1 MKKIFDDF
9 THCYSLSK
17 TLRFRLIP
25 QLKTSENIKKYNI
38 ISDGEKRSNNYQDVK
53 PLFDRCHRQFIDLSL
68 KDFEYDWKPLYNALL
83 SFRKDRSDK
92 SKEMLQ
98 NEQKECQK
106 AISSYIKRCP
116 EYKKLEPKTIIDD
129 LSKGE
134 NFFGLSDEEKDK
146 IKDFKGFSTYF
157 QGYKEVRE
165 NIYSEK
171 AFVSVAYRSVMEN
184 FPKFADNITRYLSL
198 PHEIKNNLNSALK
211 DLLCGYHLDE
221 IFSVGF
227 FNEVLTQKGI
237 DFYNNILGGFNYN
250 DNVKIQGINEYLNLL
265 FQQKKLEKKT
275 KFTPLFK
282 QILSDRI
289 KVSFLPEQF
298 SSYEE
303 LAAALKEYSVLLCG
317 TLEKANTAS
326 NLFNNDDIDTTK
338 IYIPQNEISFLS
350 QLLFDNNW
358 QMLHEKMQEAGL
370 KKASEYTL
378 YEVQGVCGMNILSI
392 ISNAFAAACKEILSA
407 QKTTLFSINTS
418 PDPCYNEIKA
428 YLDKVQE
435 AEKLLKIFA
444 VSGELEKDAAFYTE
458 FDELYSPFR
467 ENIPLYNKV
476 RNFATKKEYSTEK
489 FKLSFECPTL
499 ANGWDV
505 SKERE
510 NNCIILLRDGHFYL
524 GIYNAKNKNRIP
536 ESNHASERC
545 YRKMVYNLLPGPNKM
560 LPKVFFSEKGLKIYN
575 PSKYILDGYK
585 AGKHKKGENFDLKFC
600 HDLIDFFKE
609 SIALNS
615 KWTEFGFKFSDT
627 SEYRDISGFYKEIEA
642 QNYNMSFSYV
652 TNEDAD
658 NFVREGKMFL
668 FEIYN
673 KDFSPS
679 STGRKNLH
687 TLYWQQLFSAEN
699 LTKPVYKLNGQA
711 ELFYRP
717 ASINNPF
724 VHKKGSVLIKKCGKD
739 GLPVDEALYQAAYKD
754 SENGMGID
762 ELKEKYNGLSF
773 RTAPHDIIKDKRYSE
788 DVFSFHVPITINY
801 GIQPKYKKFN
811 EAVLKALKENKDVN
825 IIGIDRGERNLIYL
839 SCIDQK
845 GNIIEQKSFNT
856 INGTDYHEK
865 LTQIEKQRNEARK
878 NWKAIGKI
886 KDLKAGYL
894 SLVVHEIIKMMIKYN
909 AILVM
914 EDLNFGFKRGRFHI
928 EKQVYQNFE
937 KMLIDKLNYYVDK
950 NFSDNEPGGILNAYQ
965 LTDEFKSFQTLG
977 KQSGFLF
984 YVPAGYTSKIDP
996 ASGFV
1001 NLFTS
1006 KQLRY
1011 QSVEASRQFI
1021 KAFDFISYDSENHYF
1036 KFTFKYSSFNLNKKD
1051 FQNEWTVCTAGS
1063 ERIVHTNKNGY
1074 DTTKKINVTE
1084 ELLKLLEN
1092 YGIDIAAPDLKDA
1105 LCTAE
1110 DTKFYKTLIWLFG
1123 ATVQLRYENKEEDYI
1138 LSPVKTTN
1146 GFFDSRKQEKNMPK
1160 DGDANGAYHIAL
1172 RGLRLITERIKDGKI
1187 LNDKKGE
1194 QNYNWF
1200 SFVQK
1205 KEYKN

>member
-1 MKKIFDDF
+1 MKGWLKSMKKIFDDF

-38 ISDGEKRSNNYQDVK
+38 ISDGEKRSNNYHDVK

-134 NFFGLSDEEKDK
+134 NFFGLSDKEKDK

-198 PHEIKNNLNSALK
+198 PHEIKNNLNNALK

-326 NLFNNDDIDTTK
+326 NPFNNDDIDTAK

-378 YEVQGVCGMNILSI
+378 YEVQEVCGMNILSI

-407 QKTTLFSINTS
+407 QKTMLFAINTS

-444 VSGELEKDAAFYTE
+444 VSGELEKDAAFYTDSTASFRINRIGLDHDWQWNQAWADFTGVNVWMPE
-458 FDELYSPFR
+458 YYKTFNCVCPAGTCGCSGAEQECPRAEEGCACIIRDELVVSDAGKFDNYWFQTGTPMFLVKLLQTNDYNLQDLKGIYVDESVLLSVDEDHADPIPVLFQSGYLTITDYDAELGYRLDFPNR
-467 ENIPLYNKV
+467 EVERGFFDFLMPLY
-476 RNFATKKEYSTEK
+476 
-489 FKLSFECPTL
+489 
-499 ANGWDV
+499 
-505 SKERE
+505 
-510 NNCIILLRDGHFYL
+510 
-524 GIYNAKNKNRIP
+524 
-536 ESNHASERC
+536 
-545 YRKMVYNLLPGPNKM
+545 
-560 LPKVFFSEKGLKIYN
+560 
-575 PSKYILDGYK
+575 
-585 AGKHKKGENFDLKFC
+585 
-600 HDLIDFFKE
+600 
-609 SIALNS
+609 
-615 KWTEFGFKFSDT
+615 
-627 SEYRDISGFYKEIEA
+627 
-642 QNYNMSFSYV
+642 
-652 TNEDAD
+652 
-658 NFVREGKMFL
+658 
-668 FEIYN
+668 
-673 KDFSPS
+673 
-679 STGRKNLH
+679 
-687 TLYWQQLFSAEN
+687 
-699 LTKPVYKLNGQA
+699 
-711 ELFYRP
+711 
-717 ASINNPF
+717 ASINKSEVRSYLNKLTASVRQGRPDDLLRTLQSMLSGKPYMLAGGDKEVHFQNTLYLIF
-724 VHKKGSVLIKKCGKD
+724 VMLGYNVQVEQATSQGRMDVTIQTPEYVYILELKLDKSAE
-739 GLPVDEALYQAAYKD
+739 EALQQ
-754 SENGMGID
+754 
-762 ELKEKYNGLSF
+762 
-773 RTAPHDIIKDKRYSE
+773 IKDNQYARPFQTDGRK
-788 DVFSFHVPITINY
+788 VF
-801 GIQPKYKKFN
+801 
-811 EAVLKALKENKDVN
+811 L
-825 IIGIDRGERNLIYL
+825 IG
-839 SCIDQK
+839 
-845 GNIIEQKSFNT
+845 
-856 INGTDYHEK
+856 
-865 LTQIEKQRNEARK
+865 A
-878 NWKAIGKI
+878 
-886 KDLKAGYL
+886 
-894 SLVVHEIIKMMIKYN
+894 
-909 AILVM
+909 
-914 EDLNFGFKRGRFHI
+914 
-928 EKQVYQNFE
+928 
-937 KMLIDKLNYYVDK
+937 
-950 NFSDNEPGGILNAYQ
+950 NFSSETRTVEKWLVG
-965 LTDEFKSFQTLG
+965 EFK
-977 KQSGFLF
+977 
-984 YVPAGYTSKIDP
+984 
-996 ASGFV
+996 
-1001 NLFTS
+1001 
-1006 KQLRY
+1006 
-1011 QSVEASRQFI
+1011 E
-1021 KAFDFISYDSENHYF
+1021 DS
-1036 KFTFKYSSFNLNKKD
+1036 LN
-1051 FQNEWTVCTAGS
+1051 
-1063 ERIVHTNKNGY
+1063 
-1074 DTTKKINVTE
+1074 
-1084 ELLKLLEN
+1084 
-1092 YGIDIAAPDLKDA
+1092 
-1105 LCTAE
+1105 
-1110 DTKFYKTLIWLFG
+1110 
-1123 ATVQLRYENKEEDYI
+1123 
-1138 LSPVKTTN
+1138 
-1146 GFFDSRKQEKNMPK
+1146 
-1160 DGDANGAYHIAL
+1160 
-1172 RGLRLITERIKDGKI
+1172 
-1187 LNDKKGE
+1187 
-1194 QNYNWF
+1194 
-1200 SFVQK
+1200 
-1205 KEYKN
+1205 